1 MFTPDGRVREE
12 FAAQE
17 TPDEDAPANDPLVP
31 ATAAPEPEPPPS
43 REATPQLE
51 PAGGPAGSGPGFL
64 DLVGVLAE
72 PVPFY
77 LGDMALP
84 DGKTM
89 ENLEMARL
97 HIDLLDVLRQRTAG
111 NLTAEEL
118 GELEALLYQL
128 RMRYVQKRG

>member
-1 MFTPDGRVREE
+1 
-12 FAAQE
+12 
-17 TPDEDAPANDPLVP
+17 
-31 ATAAPEPEPPPS
+31 
-43 REATPQLE
+43 
-51 PAGGPAGSGPGFL
+51 
-64 DLVGVLAE
+64 
-72 PVPFY
+72 
-77 LGDMALP
+77 MALP